1 MKTPA
6 LFRSSTLPIGVDMS
20 STGVMLAQLGGAHE
34 EFRLVDTQR
43 IESEK
48 QLNPNETLHERIRRL
63 TGAMRDELTLGK
75 FKGRRCVV
83 GLGEDLLRV
92 QSIRQPR
99 MPKDEA
105 ARAIQLEAPDRLGFA
120 ADEVVEIGWIPAG
133 EVRQSDQL
141 RDEVI
146 VVGAETQAIEELIDS
161 LLEMGLK
168 PVAIEPSFVASARC
182 FERAGRRAEDESI
195 VRVLLNV
202 GQAVTEL
209 IVLRGSAIVFY
220 KSLQIGG
227 RQLNHAVAECL
238 GITEAEAHEL
248 RKSRMAAGHREQE
261 GAIDDRTDR
270 ALFNSIRPILD
281 TLAREVAMCLR
292 YFAVSFTGSR
302 PAYALAIGEEAAE
315 PQLVEHLGQS
325 IGIPLCLGCPL
336 EGVKLG
342 GELKRAGDISLA
354 EWSSAVGLS
363 LRLSDRSIHRTFI
376 GGELGGGDER
386 GEAPRGKQAA

>member
-34 EFRLVDTQR
+34 AFQLIDTQR
-43 IESEK
+43 IESENP
-48 QLNPNETLHERIRRL
+48 LNQDETLHERIRRL
-63 TGAMRDELTLGK
+63 TNAMRDELTLGK

-99 MPKDEA
+99 MPNDEA

-120 ADEVVEIGWIPAG
+120 ADEAVEIGWIPAG

-161 LLEMGLK
+161 LMEMGLK
-168 PVAIEPSFVASARC
+168 PVVIEPSFVASARC
-182 FERAGRRAEDESI
+182 FERAGRRAADESI

-248 RKSRMAAGHREQE
+248 RKSRMAAGHREQK

-281 TLAREVAMCLR
+281 ALAREVAMCLR

-302 PAYALAIGEEAAE
+302 PAYALAVGEEAAE

-325 IGIPLCLGCPL
+325 IGIPLRLGCPL

-342 GELKRAGDISLA
+342 GELKRAGDIPLA

-363 LRLSDRSIHRTFI
+363 LRLSDRAIHRAFI
-376 GGELGGGDER
+376 GGDLDEGEER